1 MPASDSP
8 LTRLRALRRRL
19 APGLSGPLGK
29 LLPPAF
35 AFLAGLRHRAGG
47 LAPSGPIIVA
57 GFHGS
62 VLGIGEAARS
72 LSATLR
78 LAGFEVV
85 DWDVSA
91 LFGHERR
98 IEAGEPA
105 PPSPGSGVLIAHLN
119 PPELL
124 QLIALYGAGALK
136 GRRVIGY
143 WAWELE
149 HLPRAWRPA
158 LRHVDEVWAPSRFTA
173 QAVEEVAPKGLPVR
187 TLPHPLEP
195 VDLKPD
201 RARFDFPEDT
211 VVVLSAFDL
220 RSTLARKN
228 PLAAIEAF
236 KRAAGR
242 SSAKALLVLKTV
254 GADAASPLLAQ
265 INAAIGSASD
275 IRLFNGVLSPEDRD
289 RLVASADI
297 ILSLHRSEGFGLW
310 LAEGMLAG
318 KPVVATAWSG
328 NMDFMTPKAAA
339 LIPARLVAVDDRQ
352 GMYAGG
358 RWAEADLAVA
368 EARLVELIDSADA
381 RRALGAAAK
390 EHAAKALDPARW
402 AATVKTW
409 LQP

>member
-1 MPASDSP
+1 MSAPDTA

-19 APGLSGPLGK
+19 APGLSGPIGK
-29 LLPPAF
+29 MLPPAF
-35 AFLAGLRHRAGG
+35 GFIAGLRHKAGG
-47 LAPSGPIIVA
+47 LPPSGPIIVA

-78 LAGFEVV
+78 SAGFEVI

-98 IEAGEPA
+98 IQAGDPA
-105 PPSPGSGVLIAHLN
+105 APSPGAGTLIAHMN

-124 QLIALYGAGALK
+124 QLIALHGGDALK
-136 GRRVIGY
+136 GRRAIGY

-149 HLPRAWRPA
+149 HLPRAWKPA
-158 LRHVDEVWAPSRFTA
+158 FRHVDEVWAPSRFTA
-173 QAVEEVAPKGLPVR
+173 EAVEEVAPRGMTIRV
-187 TLPHPLEP
+187 LPHPLAP
-195 VDLKPD
+195 TDLAPD
-201 RARFDFPEDT
+201 RARFELPDDA

-228 PLAAIEAF
+228 PLAAIAAF
-236 KRAAGR
+236 KRATGR
-242 SSAKALLVLKTV
+242 TLSKALLVLKTV

-265 INAAIGSASD
+265 INAAIGDAPN

-328 NMDFMTPKAAA
+328 NMDFMAPKAAA

-358 RWAEADLAVA
+358 RWAEADLDSA
-368 EARLVELIDSADA
+368 EARLAELIDDAAA
-381 RRALGAAAK
+381 RRTMGAAAK
-390 EHAAKALDPARW
+390 AHAAKALDPARW
-402 AATVKTW
+402 AATLNTW
-409 LQP
+409 LTP

>member
-1 MPASDSP
+1 MSAPDSS

-19 APGLSGPLGK
+19 APGLSGPVGK

-35 AFLAGLRHRAGG
+35 TMLAGLRHRAGG
-47 LAPSGPIIVA
+47 LPPSGPVIVA

-78 LAGFEVV
+78 LAGFEVI

-91 LFGHERR
+91 MFGHERR
-98 IEAGEPA
+98 IEAGDPTSPA
-105 PPSPGSGVLIAHLN
+105 SGGGTLIAHMN

-124 QLIALYGAGALK
+124 QLIALHGAGALK

-173 QAVEEVAPKGLPVR
+173 QAVEEAAPANLMVR
-187 TLPHPLEP
+187 VLPHSLTPT
-195 VDLKPD
+195 DLPAD
-201 RARFDFPEDT
+201 RERFDLPTDA

-236 KRAAGR
+236 KRAVG
-242 SSAKALLVLKTV
+242 SSSKALLVLKTV
-254 GADAASPLLAQ
+254 GADAASPLLARVKD
-265 INAAIGSASD
+265 AIGEAGN
-275 IRLFNGVLSPEDRD
+275 IRLFNGVLSPDDRD

-328 NMDFMTPKAAA
+328 NLDFMAPTAAA

-358 RWAEADLAVA
+358 RWADADITAA
-368 EARLVELIDSADA
+368 AARLAELVDDANA
-381 RRALGAAAK
+381 RRAMGAAARD
-390 EHAAKALDPARW
+390 HAARALDPARW
-402 AATVKTW
+402 AASLKTW

>member
-1 MPASDSP
+1 MSAPDSP

-19 APGLSGPLGK
+19 APGLSGPIGR

-35 AFLAGLRHRAGG
+35 ALLAALRHRAGG
-47 LAPSGPIIVA
+47 TPAYGPIIVA

-78 LAGFEVV
+78 SAGFEVI

-98 IEAGEPA
+98 IEAGDPTPPPA
-105 PPSPGSGVLIAHLN
+105 GGGTLIAHMN

-124 QLIALYGAGALK
+124 QLIALHGAGALN

-158 LRHVDEVWAPSRFTA
+158 FRHVDEVWAPSRFTA
-173 QAVEEVAPKGLPVR
+173 QAVEEVAPANLTVR
-187 TLPHPLEP
+187 VLPHPLAP
-195 VDLKPD
+195 TDFAPD
-201 RARFDFPEDT
+201 RARFDLPQDA

-236 KRAAGR
+236 KRAVGA
-242 SSAKALLVLKTV
+242 SPKALLVLKTV
-254 GADAASPLLAQ
+254 GADAASPLFAQ
-265 INAAIGSASD
+265 VKTAIGDAAN
-275 IRLFNGVLSPEDRD
+275 IRLFNGVLSPDDRD

-358 RWAEADLAVA
+358 RWADADLAAA
-368 EARLVELIDSADA
+368 EARLAELINDVEA
-381 RRALGAAAK
+381 RRAMGAAAK
-390 EHAAKALDPARW
+390 DHATTALDPARW
-402 AATVKTW
+402 AAALKTW
-409 LQP
+409 LRP

>member
-1 MPASDSP
+1 MTASDP
-8 LTRLRALRRRL
+8 ALARLRALRRRL
-19 APGLSGPLGK
+19 APGLGAPLRRV
-29 LLPPAF
+29 LPPLF
-35 AFLAGLRHRAGG
+35 AFTAGLRHRALG
-47 LAPSGPIIVA
+47 LPAGGPIVLA

-62 VLGIGEAARS
+62 VLGIGEGARA

-78 LAGFEVV
+78 AAGFEVT

-91 LFGHERR
+91 LFGHDRR
-98 IEAGEPA
+98 IDAGDPA
-105 PPSPGSGVLIAHLN
+105 PPAPGGGVLIAHMN

-124 QLIALYGAGALK
+124 QLIALHGGGVLK

-149 HLPRAWRPA
+149 HLPRAWKPA

-173 QAVEEVAPKGLPVR
+173 EAVEEVAPQGLPVR
-187 TLPHPLEP
+187 VLPHTLIPT
-195 VDLKPD
+195 DTASD
-201 RARFDFPEDT
+201 RARFDLPDDA

-236 KRAAGR
+236 RRAGAR
-242 SSAKALLVLKTV
+242 SSSKALLVLKTV
-254 GADAASPLLAQ
+254 GADAHSPLLAQ
-265 INAAIGSASD
+265 INAAIGGARN
-275 IRLFNGVLSPEDRD
+275 IRLFNGVLTPDDRD

-318 KPVVATAWSG
+318 KPVIATAWSG
-328 NMDFMTPKAAA
+328 NLDFMTPKAAA

-358 RWAEADLAVA
+358 RWAEADLDAA
-368 EARLVELIDSADA
+368 EARLVELINDADA
-381 RRALGAAAK
+381 RAALGAAARD
-390 EHAAKALDPARW
+390 HAAKTLDPARW
-402 AATVKTW
+402 AQALKTW
-409 LQP
+409 LRP

>member
-1 MPASDSP
+1 MSAPDSP
-8 LTRLRALRRRL
+8 LARLRALRRRL
-19 APGLSGPLGK
+19 APGLSGPVGK

-35 AFLAGLRHRAGG
+35 ALLARLRHHAGG

-78 LAGFEVV
+78 CAGFEVL

-98 IEAGEPA
+98 IEAGDPT
-105 PPSPGSGVLIAHLN
+105 PPPVGSGTLIAHMN

-149 HLPRAWRPA
+149 HLPRSWRPA
-158 LRHVDEVWAPSRFTA
+158 FRHVDEVWAPSRFTA
-173 QAVEEVAPKGLPVR
+173 EAVEEVAPQGMPIRV
-187 TLPHPLEP
+187 LPHPLDP
-195 VDLKPD
+195 TDLAPD
-201 RARFDFPEDT
+201 RARFDFPDDA
-211 VVVLSAFDL
+211 VIVLSAFDL

-242 SSAKALLVLKTV
+242 SSSNALLVLKTV

-265 INAAIGSASD
+265 INAAIGGARN
-275 IRLFNGVLSPEDRD
+275 IRLFNGVLSPDDRD

-328 NMDFMTPKAAA
+328 NLDFMTPKAAA
-339 LIPARLVAVDDRQ
+339 MVPARLVAVDDRQ

-358 RWAEADLAVA
+358 RWAEADLDAA
-368 EARLVELIDSADA
+368 EARLV
-381 RRALGAAAK
+381 
-390 EHAAKALDPARW
+390 
-402 AATVKTW
+402 
-409 LQP
+409 